1 MNKNSF
7 LENKNINSKKPIKE
21 RAISKKEK
29 KFKNS
34 NKSYKF
40 FSNIQ
45 LNNNDKSN
53 ESEFVNIYKTIL
65 NGSLKNLKINEKKQK
80 LKKK

>member
-1 MNKNSF
+1 MNKKCF
-7 LENKNINSKKPIKE
+7 LEIKNINSKKTFKE
-21 RAISKKEK
+21 ITISKKEN

-34 NKSYKF
+34 NKSYKS

-45 LNNNDKSN
+45 LNKNNISN

-65 NGSLKNLKINEKKQK
+65 NGSLKNLKINEKNKII
-80 LKKK
+80 KKK

>member
-1 MNKNSF
+1 MNKKNF
-7 LENKNINSKKPIKE
+7 LETKNINSKKPIKE
-21 RAISKKEK
+21 RGISKKGK
-29 KFKNS
+29 TIKNS
-34 NKSYKF
+34 NKSYKS

-45 LNNNDKSN
+45 LNTNNKAN

-65 NGSLKNLKINEKKQK
+65 NGSLKNLKINQNNQI

>member
-29 KFKNS
+29 NFKNS
-34 NKSYKF
+34 NKSYKS

-45 LNNNDKSN
+45 FNINNKSN
-53 ESEFVNIYKTIL
+53 ESDFKNLYKTIL
-65 NGSLKNLKINEKKQK
+65 NGSLKNLKINDKKHII
-80 LKKK
+80 KKK